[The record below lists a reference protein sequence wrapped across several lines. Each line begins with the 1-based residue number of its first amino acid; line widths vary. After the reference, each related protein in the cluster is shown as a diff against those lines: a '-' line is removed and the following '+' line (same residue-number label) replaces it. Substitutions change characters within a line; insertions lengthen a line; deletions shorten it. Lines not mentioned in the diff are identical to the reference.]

1 MTIDANIVIAYLAG
15 DEVVVR
21 ALSEWRKEGRLFFL
35 PTVAE
40 TEILSFMGW
49 TKEEEKATK
58 EFVEENFV
66 SVPFDRPVAR
76 IAVGIRQ
83 MYRIKFPDAAIAAS
97 ALFTKTPLV
106 TRNIQDFKRI
116 LGLEIVSF

>member
-76 IAVGIRQ
+76 IAAGIRQ